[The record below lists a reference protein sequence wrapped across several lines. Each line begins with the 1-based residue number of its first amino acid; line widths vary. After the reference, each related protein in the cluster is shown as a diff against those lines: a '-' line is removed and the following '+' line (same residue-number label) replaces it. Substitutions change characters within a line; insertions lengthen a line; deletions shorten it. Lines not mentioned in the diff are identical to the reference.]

1 MSREEEAEA
10 IRARFGKYSKYG
22 SKFSKAVD
30 IVSGR
35 GVKEHRFNPSG
46 RVIFTVVG
54 STGDEFI
61 DPQKP
66 FCSCSNFFFHVQT
79 KKDDLCYHLLSY
91 RIAFESKKLDVIN
104 FSDDEY
110 NAVMEAVVR
119 DVFSVLENSAS

>member
-1 MSREEEAEA
+1 LSSSEAEA
-10 IRARFGKYSKYG
+10 IRGSFVKYAKYG
-22 SKFSKAVD
+22 PKFTKAVE

-46 RVIFTVVG
+46 RVIYTVVG

-66 FCSCSNFFFHVQT
+66 FCSCSNFFFHVLAGR
-79 KKDDLCYHLLSY
+79 DDICYHLLSY
-91 RIAFESKKLDVIN
+91 RIAFESKKLDVIK

-110 NAVMEAVVR
+110 SAVIQAVVR
-119 DVFSVLENSAS
+119 DVYKVLESSAS